1 MQKEITVNEIAETLN
16 KYSNIEEPII
26 VKRENNND
34 LVIISFEEYK
44 KKIFLSELRK
54 KIDEGEEDI
63 SNSNMREAR
72 EVFGE
77 LKQKYGY

>member
-1 MQKEITVNEIAETLN
+1 MQ
-16 KYSNIEEPII
+16 II